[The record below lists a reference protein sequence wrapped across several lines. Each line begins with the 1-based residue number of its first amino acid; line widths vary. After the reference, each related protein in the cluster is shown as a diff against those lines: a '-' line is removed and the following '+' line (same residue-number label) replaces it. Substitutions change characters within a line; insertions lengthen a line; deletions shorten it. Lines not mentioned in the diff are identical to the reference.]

1 MGEKRFDDSDAARG
15 AENNLKDFQTV
26 IKPLRDELEAIY
38 QRILYILHNEGSGIE
53 KLNYEK
59 KINHIEDLL
68 KKGRNLYQSLKEN
81 LSGISGTTLEFEKDR
96 FMPYFSQIYLVTE
109 EERSYRPGGS
119 DAPMTIREKAN
130 AILNELSNIEDG
142 EPEEL
147 SQIRPLVPVLN
158 KLLREAALW
167 NGLALEWIR
176 RLS

>member
-1 MGEKRFDDSDAARG
+1 
-15 AENNLKDFQTV
+15 
-26 IKPLRDELEAIY
+26 
-38 QRILYILHNEGSGIE
+38 
-53 KLNYEK
+53 
-59 KINHIEDLL
+59 
-68 KKGRNLYQSLKEN
+68 
-81 LSGISGTTLEFEKDR
+81 
-96 FMPYFSQIYLVTE
+96 
-109 EERSYRPGGS
+109 
-119 DAPMTIREKAN
+119 MTIREKAN